1 MKKLLLLLLLP
12 SIVLA
17 QEDKKPRKL
26 FLELKQGVGIPSIGI
41 KYKNQKGNYWNVG
54 VNTVSIIPR
63 YFRIGKGKDYIYP
76 VGGYANYEIKKKRMV
91 YTIGGQTIITTKP
104 QEFNPIEI
112 FTFSPYLGVF
122 YGNKFS
128 FGLEVTGL
136 IIDDSVTPYFTPLV
150 RLKI

>member
-1 MKKLLLLLLLP
+1 MLLP
-12 SIVLA
+12 VCLLA

-26 FLELKQGVGIPSIGI
+26 FFEIKQGVGLPSIGI
-41 KYKNQKGNYWNVG
+41 KCKNPKGNYWNVG
-54 VNTVSIIPR
+54 LNTVSIIPR

-76 VGGYANYEIKKKRMV
+76 VGGYANYEIKKKRMA
-91 YTIGGQTIITTKP
+91 YTIGGQTIFTTKSQDVGP
-104 QEFNPIEI
+104 NIDPIEI
-112 FTFSPYLGVF
+112 LTFSPYIGVF

-150 RLKI
+150 RLKL